1 MANEI
6 IRRSQLFENRA
17 QALRSKIANLKGHGA
32 AFSVAAVV
40 GVRGVAPTA
49 AIGGAD
55 ESAPAFDESLLDPEY
70 AIGQGLIS
78 RDEYVAF
85 RNSYLAQSELSL
97 GLIIPLLL
105 IIFALVL
112 NPHVGARH
120 NSWILLFLIMV
131 SAFLFVLAMERRQ
144 KYHLELTQLLLGR
157 WEKLVAADKAAKEAK
172 KKADA
177 GNGNEQTLRTVIKEE
192 LKNLH
197 IELKPIVVEVHT
209 SEGPKKVP
217 PSG

>member
-1 MANEI
+1 
-6 IRRSQLFENRA
+6 
-17 QALRSKIANLKGHGA
+17 
-32 AFSVAAVV
+32 
-40 GVRGVAPTA
+40 
-49 AIGGAD
+49 
-55 ESAPAFDESLLDPEY
+55 
-70 AIGQGLIS
+70 
-78 RDEYVAF
+78 
-85 RNSYLAQSELSL
+85 
-97 GLIIPLLL
+97 
-105 IIFALVL
+105 
-112 NPHVGARH
+112 
-120 NSWILLFLIMV
+120 MV

-217 PSG
+217 PSGQGAGAST